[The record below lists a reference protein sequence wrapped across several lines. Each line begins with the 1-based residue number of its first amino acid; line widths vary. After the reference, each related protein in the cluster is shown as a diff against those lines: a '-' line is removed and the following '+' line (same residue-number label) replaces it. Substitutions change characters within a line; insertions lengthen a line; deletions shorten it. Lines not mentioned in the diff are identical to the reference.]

1 MKGFPFVARHSKIR
15 GYHGGRLRRSYVRRP
30 IMNAPHMPGLA
41 RLEAVLAE
49 LGSVVVA
56 FSGGVDSAVVAV
68 VAHRVLGDRAFAVTA
83 ISETFPPEE
92 LAIARSICERFG
104 IEHRLVESHELESEG
119 YARNQGDR
127 CYHCK
132 SELFELATRAAR
144 QMGVPHV
151 ADGTILDDLGD
162 HRPGLVAAGENDVRH
177 PLVEAKLDKA
187 MVREIAQALDI
198 PVWDKP
204 SFACLGSRFA
214 VGTRVTAPR
223 VRAVRNVE
231 SYLRTVGLRRFRARW
246 HELDG
251 KPLLRLEVGVEELP
265 LVVDPAVRQGVTE
278 VARAE
283 GFTWVTL
290 DLDGYQKGRGSQ
302 FPLATHQPLV

>member
-1 MKGFPFVARHSKIR
+1 
-15 GYHGGRLRRSYVRRP
+15 
-30 IMNAPHMPGLA
+30 MNAPHIAGLTK
-41 RLEAVLAE
+41 LESVLAE

-68 VAHRVLGDRAFAVTA
+68 VAHRILGNQACAVTA
-83 ISETFPPEE
+83 VSETFPPEE
-92 LAIARSICERFG
+92 LEIAQAICERFG

-119 YARNQGDR
+119 YARNSGDR

-132 SELFELATRAAR
+132 SELFDLATKTARAL
-144 QMGVPHV
+144 GVPYV
-151 ADGTILDDLGD
+151 VDGTILDDLGE
-162 HRPGLVAAGENDVRH
+162 HRPGLVAAGENQVRH
-177 PLVEAKLDKA
+177 PLVEAGLDKA
-187 MVREIAQALDI
+187 MVREIAKALDI

-223 VRAVRNVE
+223 IRAVRNVE

-251 KPLLRLEVGVEELP
+251 QPLLRLEVGVEELP

-278 VARAE
+278 VAQAE
-283 GFTWVTL
+283 GFAWVTL
-290 DLDGYQKGRGSQ
+290 DLDGYRKGRGSQ
-302 FPLATHQPLV
+302 FPLATNQRPV

>member
-1 MKGFPFVARHSKIR
+1 
-15 GYHGGRLRRSYVRRP
+15 
-30 IMNAPHMPGLA
+30 MNAPHIAGLTK
-41 RLEAVLAE
+41 LEAVLAN

-68 VAHRVLGDRAFAVTA
+68 VAHRVLGERACAVTA
-83 ISETFPPEE
+83 VSETFPPEE
-92 LAIARSICERFG
+92 LEIAQTICQRFG

-119 YARNQGDR
+119 YARNSGDR

-132 SELFELATRAAR
+132 SELFDLATQAAR
-144 QMGVPHV
+144 ALGVPYV
-151 ADGTILDDLGD
+151 VDGTILDDLGE
-162 HRPGLVAAGENDVRH
+162 HRPGLVAAGENQVRH
-177 PLVEAKLDKA
+177 PLVEAGLDKA
-187 MVREIAQALDI
+187 MVREIAKALDI

-251 KPLLRLEVGVEELP
+251 QPLLRLEVGVEEIA

-278 VARAE
+278 VAQAE
-283 GFTWVTL
+283 GFAWVTL
-290 DLDGYQKGRGSQ
+290 DLDGYRKGRGSQ
-302 FPLATHQPLV
+302 FPLATNQRPV

>member
-1 MKGFPFVARHSKIR
+1 
-15 GYHGGRLRRSYVRRP
+15 
-30 IMNAPHMPGLA
+30 MNAPTLPGLA
-41 RLEAVLAE
+41 RLEAVLAD

-68 VAHRVLGDRAFAVTA
+68 VAHQVLGDRAWAVTA
-83 ISETFPPEE
+83 VSDTFPPEE
-92 LAIARSICERFG
+92 LDIAQQICTRFG
-104 IEHRLVESHELESEG
+104 IRHLLVESKELESEG
-119 YARNQGDR
+119 YARNSGDR

-132 SELFELATRAAR
+132 SELFDLATEKAR
-144 QMGVPHV
+144 SLGVPHV

-162 HRPGLVAAGENDVRH
+162 HRPGLVAAGENAIQH
-177 PLVEAKLDKA
+177 PLVDARLDKA
-187 MVREIAQALDI
+187 MVREIARALDI

-223 VRAVRNVE
+223 VRAVRQVE

-251 KPLLRLEVGVEELP
+251 KPLLRLEVGLEELP
-265 LVVDPAVRQGVTE
+265 LIVDPAVRQGVTE

-283 GFTWVTL
+283 GFAWVTL

-302 FPLATHQPLV
+302 FPLATKSRLV